1 MPHLGLFDSVNP
13 ILALVPA
20 TGAAAGTSGII
31 DMSGY
36 NGCAFV
42 YSQGASSGGTTTP
55 IVVSQSDNSNFSAST
70 VCAGGTCT
78 PGTAVNT
85 FAVLDVWRPQGR
97 YLRAVMTP
105 AGTVASG
112 GLMAYQYGHTGTW
125 PSGTAGT
132 PTAGTASTYVRLAL
146 N

>member
-1 MPHLGLFDSVNP
+1 MPHMGLFDTVNP

-20 TGAAAGTSGII
+20 TGNAAGTTAII
-31 DMSGY
+31 DMQGW

-55 IVVSQSDNSNFSAST
+55 FVVSQSDNSNFSSST
-70 VCAGGTCT
+70 VIPSGTCT

-85 FAVLDVWRPQGR
+85 YAICDVWRPTGR
-97 YLRAVMTP
+97 YLRGVLTP

-112 GLMAYQYGHTGTW
+112 GLMAYQYGRTGVL
-125 PSGTAGT
+125 P
-132 PTAGTASTYVRLAL
+132 PAGTAALAGSASTYTRLAV